1 MNRTDMNRGEVN
13 GGEVNSDT
21 QPLSFT
27 LLVNGSV
34 YGTQSARNAY
44 LFASRVIA
52 KGHTLRSVFFY
63 QDGVQ
68 NGSALTA
75 PANDEFDLVAA
86 WQRLAAEHN
95 VRLETCVAAALRR
108 GVLSPAEAE
117 QHQLPASNLA
127 APFEQTGLGSLAEAL
142 LAQDRVVQF

>member
-1 MNRTDMNRGEVN
+1 MTL
-13 GGEVNSDT
+13 T
-21 QPLSFT
+21 YT

-44 LFASRVIA
+44 LFAKAVIE
-52 KGHTLRSVFFY
+52 KGHTLKSVFFY

-75 PANDEFDLVAA
+75 PANDEFDLVKA
-86 WQRLAAEHN
+86 WQQLADLHQ

-108 GVLSPAEAE
+108 GVVSQSEAE
-117 QHQLPASNLA
+117 QHQLPGANLA
-127 APFEQTGLGSLAEAL
+127 TPFEQTGLGSLAEAL
-142 LAQDRVVQF
+142 LSQDRVVQF

>member
-1 MNRTDMNRGEVN
+1 MSLTY
-13 GGEVNSDT
+13 
-21 QPLSFT
+21 T

-44 LFASRVIA
+44 LFAKAVIE
-52 KGHTLRSVFFY
+52 KGHTLKSVFFY

-75 PANDEFDLVAA
+75 PANDEFDLVKA
-86 WQRLAAEHN
+86 WQQLADLHQ

-108 GVLSPAEAE
+108 GVVSQSEAE
-117 QHQLPASNLA
+117 QHQLPGANLA

-142 LAQDRVVQF
+142 LSQDRVVQF